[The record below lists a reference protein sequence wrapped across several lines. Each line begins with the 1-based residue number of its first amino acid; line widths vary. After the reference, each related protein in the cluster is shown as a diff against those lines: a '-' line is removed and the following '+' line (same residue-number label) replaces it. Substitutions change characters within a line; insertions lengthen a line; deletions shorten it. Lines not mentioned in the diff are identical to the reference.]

1 MDSGG
6 DLSFQTSQRK
16 IERNPLYKLE
26 STVSLLSRISATSKK
41 EYFAYPDDSNDPSE
55 GYKFGQSF
63 VCFRLARRNF
73 SATNTVIQVY
83 S

>member
-1 MDSGG
+1 MNSRSG
-6 DLSFQTSQRK
+6 FKFPNYQRK
-16 IERNPLYKLE
+16 IERNPLYKLQ

-55 GYKFGQSF
+55 AYKFGQSF